1 MVGTKEAARKL
12 VRWHRKADP
21 QLKRIFLYP
30 HNRQIRLLE
39 VSEGSPSTG
48 KLYPFTFAPD
58 EEHGISFPLVLIE
71 VSPQEAHLIESG
83 KLKLPRGWGSSRELL
98 YSK

>member
-1 MVGTKEAARKL
+1 MAGIQEAALKL
-12 VRWHRKADP
+12 VQWHRKADP
-21 QLKRIFLYP
+21 QLRSIFLYP

-58 EEHGISFPLVLIE
+58 QEHGIAFPLVLIE
-71 VSPQEAHLIESG
+71 VSPQEADLIESG
-83 KLKLPRGWGSSRELL
+83 KLKLPRGWGSSPKLL